1 MRRKKKTFWRPAAAG
16 FGVMYL
22 AITGLAT
29 WLVKEQF
36 ADDYGQRFREGAVTI
51 LAKKASEKEFSME
64 EVRDGWDEAQR
75 KDFYQA
81 LANEELW
88 RVDSDRLLISVAFY
102 DEDGKLL
109 AKSRDQVGG
118 SSVWESST
126 VIREYAS
133 FALDDFLSQEEKIQ
147 LARYNSKRV
156 QTWDLTQPAPLRFSM
171 RVSPN
176 GRELWAIY
184 VQELMWTEEGEWDGD
199 WYTDPVTGSRH
210 IQDSGV
216 TVDYATGQE
225 MGEGKTF
232 YETDSEIVWQWLN
245 PAVPDAERTEG
256 VISSETNLGLPY
268 MDVYG
273 GGSYEKW
280 KKWSESPYLH
290 DIPETGEF
298 VWESGL
304 EEPPFIID
312 SDGLY
317 YRGRYQLKVGMVDAP
332 SAYMEIRM
340 EGRPWLAAMDYM
352 KYVYLAGAALT
363 LVCMAGIVRSF
374 SRTYD
379 RQAALEEN
387 RRDCINAMAHELK
400 TPLGVIRNFAE
411 NLLEHNMEEKRDYY
425 LAQIIRQTEEMDQMA
440 AEMIELSKLDSEELV
455 LGNEP
460 VSFSELIRE
469 QMARLEP
476 KLQEMRLAVEYQEEG
491 SFVVNGDRNYLA
503 KAVWNLLSNAVEY
516 NQPDGGIWIRIG
528 TGQCVIENTGLPL
541 KEDQLLHAF
550 DLFYSGAKEAG
561 GGNRHTGM
569 GLFLARKILRL
580 HGLDAGLENGDGR
593 IRAIIK

>member
-1 MRRKKKTFWRPAAAG
+1 MRKNKKSFWRPAAAG

-36 ADDYGQRFREGAVTI
+36 ADDYGQRFREGVVSI
-51 LAKKASEKEFSME
+51 VKKASEKEFSVE
-64 EVRDGWDEAQR
+64 EAGEGWDGEQR
-75 KDFYQA
+75 KDFYQD

-88 RVDSDRLLISVAFY
+88 RVDSDRILISAAFY
-102 DEDGKLL
+102 DEEGKLL
-109 AKSRDQVGG
+109 AKSRDQIGGG
-118 SSVWESST
+118 SVRESGTT
-126 VIREYAS
+126 VREYAS
-133 FALDDFLSQEEKIQ
+133 FALDDFLSQEEKMQ
-147 LARYNSKRV
+147 LVQHHSKRLE
-156 QTWDLTQPAPLRFSM
+156 TRDLAHPDPLRFSM
-171 RVSPN
+171 RVSPD

-184 VQELMWTEEGEWDGD
+184 VQELVWAEEGER
-199 WYTDPVTGSRH
+199 YTDPVTGSRH
-210 IQDSGV
+210 IVDSGV
-216 TVDYATGQE
+216 MVDYATGE
-225 MGEGKTF
+225 ELGEGKTF
-232 YETDSEIVWQWLN
+232 YETGSEIVWQWLN
-245 PAVPDAERTEG
+245 PAVGGEERTDG
-256 VISSETNLGLPY
+256 IISDGDLRLPY

-280 KKWSESPYLH
+280 KRWSDSPYLH
-290 DIPETGEF
+290 DVPETGEF
-298 VWESGL
+298 TWGSGL
-304 EEPPFIID
+304 DEPPLIID
-312 SDGLY
+312 SDGFY

-340 EGRPWLAAMDYM
+340 ESRPWLAAMNYM

-363 LVCMAGIVRSF
+363 LVCMTGIVQSF
-374 SRTYD
+374 RRAYD

-387 RRDCINAMAHELK
+387 RRDFINAMAHELK

-425 LAQIIRQTEEMDQMA
+425 LAQIIRQTEEIDRMA
-440 AEMIELSKLDSEELV
+440 AEMIELSKLDSEELI

-460 VSFSELIRE
+460 VSFSDLIRE

-476 KLQEMRLAVEYQEEG
+476 RLQEMRLAVEYQEDG
-491 SFVVNGDRNYLA
+491 CFVVNGDRNYLA

-528 TGQCVIENTGLPL
+528 TGQCVIENTGQPL
-541 KEDQLLHAF
+541 KEDQLLRAF
-550 DLFYSGAKEAG
+550 DLFYSGAKKAG
-561 GGNRHTGM
+561 GGKRHMGM
-569 GLFLARKILRL
+569 GLFLTRKILRL
-580 HGLDAGLENGDGR
+580 HGLDAALENADGR